1 LNDYEWA
8 MIVVSHDTWFTAQLQ
23 NFHEVDLGKLMK

>member
-1 LNDYEWA
+1 
-8 MIVVSHDTWFTAQLQ
+8 MIVVSHDTGFTAQLQ